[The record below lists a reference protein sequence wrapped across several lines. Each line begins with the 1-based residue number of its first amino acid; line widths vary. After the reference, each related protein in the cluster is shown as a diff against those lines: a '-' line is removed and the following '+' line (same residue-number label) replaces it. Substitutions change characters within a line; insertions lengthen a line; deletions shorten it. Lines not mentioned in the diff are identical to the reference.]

1 MKNKALTLF
10 LALLMCFSLCVPAWA
25 ALPSEDAAMTD
36 EIYVESASAYG
47 ANALN
52 IIEDAGVRQK
62 LLKQMD
68 DMQLELVQVATKS
81 VYVEEGYGED
91 GEFSSRILTKA
102 EVERLQS
109 ADALLAG
116 GVGSSVNKSEDTASR
131 GKLTI
136 SLTFLR
142 DARYN
147 YVLTG
152 EASWSPGYDTAATTP
167 FLGDDF
173 MAIRWGGDNEYLKA
187 HTDAFMGMYNDK
199 SRITGYKCVSDAYSG
214 YCWSFEEKSG
224 SKTMDS
230 ATAMVMMRT
239 TYPESQNRETGATF
253 TYVHTY
259 EELSVSASVNFGG
272 GNYTGGLTV
281 TGCSKQW
288 QLAVSVDTIK
298 F

>member
-10 LALLMCFSLCVPAWA
+10 LALLMCFSLCIPAWA
-25 ALPSEDAAMTD
+25 ALPSEDAVMTD

-52 IIEDAGVRQK
+52 IIQDAGVRQK

-68 DMQLELVQVATKS
+68 DMQLELVQVSTKS
-81 VYVEEGYGED
+81 VYVEEGYDED

-116 GVGSSVNKSEDTASR
+116 GVENSVNKSEDTASR

-152 EASWSPGYDTAATTP
+152 EASWSPGSGTAATTP
-167 FLGDDF
+167 FPGDDF

-199 SRITGYKCVSDAYSG
+199 SRIPGYRCLSNSYSG
-214 YCWSFEEKSG
+214 YCWSFDEQSG
-224 SKTMDS
+224 SKIMDS

-253 TYVHTY
+253 IYVHTY
-259 EELSVSASVNFGG
+259 EELSVSASVSFSG

>member
-1 MKNKALTLF
+1 M
-10 LALLMCFSLCVPAWA
+10 S
-25 ALPSEDAAMTD
+25 
-36 EIYVESASAYG
+36 
-47 ANALN
+47 
-52 IIEDAGVRQK
+52 
-62 LLKQMD
+62 
-68 DMQLELVQVATKS
+68 TKS
-81 VYVEEGYGED
+81 VYVEEGYDED

-116 GVGSSVNKSEDTASR
+116 GVGNSVNKSEDTASR

-152 EASWSPGYDTAATTP
+152 EASWSPGSGTAATTP
-167 FLGDDF
+167 FPGDDF

-199 SRITGYKCVSDAYSG
+199 SRIPGYSCVSYPYSG
-214 YCWSFEEKSG
+214 YCWSFDEQSG
-224 SKTMDS
+224 SKIMDS

-253 TYVHTY
+253 IYVHTY
-259 EELSVSASVNFGG
+259 EELSVSASVSFSG